1 MMTNVAALRPTEIEC
16 ALSLNPGEHRS
27 AISVTST
34 VKNSEES
41 SAETRRD
48 V

>member
-1 MMTNVAALRPTEIEC
+1 MMTNAAALRPTKIEC

-27 AISVTST
+27 AISVTSA
-34 VKNSEES
+34 VKNSEKS
-41 SAETRRD
+41 RRPRRD